1 MRIYVD
7 NRLEEGKWL
16 EKHPFRCFREAFI
29 YQWNMKGMSRSC
41 VDGMVDPN
49 CEDSRLVV
57 LRNVD
62 CMNIGL
68 KDGK

>member
-16 EKHPFRCFREAFI
+16 EKYPFICFGEASI
-29 YQWNMKGMSRSC
+29 YQWNMKGMSWSC

-49 CEDSRLVV
+49 CEDLD
-57 LRNVD
+57 L
-62 CMNIGL
+62 GY
-68 KDGK
+68 